1 MAIANGRMKYEIWLG
16 EHYSHFD
23 HGLVHLEDGR
33 SLPLKGWIHV
43 ATYGADSILLADQDR
58 YECCDFPVRWLIH
71 PSGIEF
77 YCWDAEVESIT
88 LHNDTSADVMVEG
101 YGILLAGKSQE
112 YI

>member
-1 MAIANGRMKYEIWLG
+1 MKFEIWMG

-23 HGLVHLEDGR
+23 HGLVHLDDGR

-43 ATYGADSILLADQDR
+43 ATYGADSILIADQKR
-58 YECCDFPVRWLIH
+58 YELCDFPVRWFIY

-88 LHNDTSADVMVEG
+88 LYNCTGADLMISD
-101 YGILLAGKSQE
+101 YGVLAGGNTKE
-112 YI
+112 YRAL